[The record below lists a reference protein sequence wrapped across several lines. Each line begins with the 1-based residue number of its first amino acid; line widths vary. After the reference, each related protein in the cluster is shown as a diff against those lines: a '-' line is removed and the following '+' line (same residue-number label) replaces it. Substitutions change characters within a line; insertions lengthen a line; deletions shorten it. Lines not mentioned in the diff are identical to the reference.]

1 MRTSAIR
8 PAFGLFHDVFLLFGP
23 VLLHG
28 ARGQLHVACYM
39 GAERV
44 ADLHPTLDRLRIRP
58 SALQNQT
65 GWDLRCA
72 CYKAEDA
79 QPQRHLRSLAY
90 SSSYFYD
97 VYVKYLR
104 SHRYFSSSASS
115 SPFHLE
121 YLYLSACSHFPVE
134 FTSFALI
141 ILKKWKVSKRKP
153 QRT

>member
-8 PAFGLFHDVFLLFGP
+8 PVFVYFMMCFSYSAQSFSMVP
-23 VLLHG
+23 G
-28 ARGQLHVACYM
+28 ASSKWHVTRELKGWLTCIQP
-39 GAERV
+39 
-44 ADLHPTLDRLRIRP
+44 LTRLRIRP
-58 SALQNQT
+58 SALQNQA

-90 SSSYFYD
+90 SSSHFYY

-121 YLYLSACSHFPVE
+121 YLYLSTCSHFPVE

-153 QRT
+153 PRT